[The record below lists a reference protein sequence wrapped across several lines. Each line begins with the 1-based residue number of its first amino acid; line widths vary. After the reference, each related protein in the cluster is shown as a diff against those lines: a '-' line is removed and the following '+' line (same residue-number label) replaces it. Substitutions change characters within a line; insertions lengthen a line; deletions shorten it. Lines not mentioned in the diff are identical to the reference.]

1 MNFHDL
7 TSRIE
12 EVKNKK
18 SHLKERMTDIQ
29 EIDAHIDELSRES
42 VALSVRMK
50 QCIKEKISME
60 SNNKISSAQF
70 NAETTYLIQTSHSLY
85 SDLLDFN
92 QNCRARHLFDSIIE
106 IPPFLKAT
114 TIEDFFRD
122 SDHNNDM
129 SPNKKSEILIWLTH
143 K

>member
-7 TSRIE
+7 ASRIE

-18 SHLKERMTDIQ
+18 SHLKEWMTNIQ

-50 QCIKEKISME
+50 QCIKEKIILE
-60 SNNKISSAQF
+60 TNNKMSSAQF
-70 NAETTYLIQTSHSLY
+70 NAETTSLIQMSNLLY

-92 QNCRARHLFDSIIE
+92 QICRDRRLFDATIE
-106 IPPFLKAT
+106 IPTFLKAT
-114 TIEDFFRD
+114 TIEEFFRN
-122 SDHNNDM
+122 SDLNTDM
-129 SPNKKSEILIWLTH
+129 NPNKKSEIVIWLTH